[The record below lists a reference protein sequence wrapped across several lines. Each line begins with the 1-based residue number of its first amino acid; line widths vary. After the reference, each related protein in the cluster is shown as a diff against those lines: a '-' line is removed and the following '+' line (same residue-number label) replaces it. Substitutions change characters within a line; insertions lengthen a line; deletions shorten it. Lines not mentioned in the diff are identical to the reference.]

1 MGRFL
6 RKRRGRCGPRG
17 LVPYREVAARMGRE
31 GGGRRVGGRWPTG
44 WPLRLRRCSEGG
56 LKFFEAGCPG
66 GLAEQVLERW
76 LAADSVDPLAHG
88 VRHLAEPGVEDVENR
103 LAGGLDDA
111 FLTAFDEAFFEGE
124 FFEEGN
130 VGRGFV
136 G

>member
-1 MGRFL
+1 M
-6 RKRRGRCGPRG
+6 
-17 LVPYREVAARMGRE
+17 
-31 GGGRRVGGRWPTG
+31 
-44 WPLRLRRCSEGG
+44 
-56 LKFFEAGCPG
+56 KFFEAGCSG

-111 FLTAFDEAFFEGE
+111 FLAAFDEAFFEAFFKSE

-130 VGRGFV
+130 VGHGFV